1 MKVVLVY
8 RGCYNEIPDTGKLI
22 TEIYFLLALG
32 IQVLIRDCSLEMV
45 SSLCLHVWR
54 SGVDS
59 LDFHYK
65 ILIPFTKAE
74 LLWPNHALKGPP
86 VNIITLDII
95 FYHHDTFSIANH
107 PTTTQVGTNIFN
119 CLLIG

>member
-45 SSLCLHVWR
+45 SSCVEEWGR
-54 SGVDS
+54 SS
-59 LDFHYK
+59 
-65 ILIPFTKAE
+65 
-74 LLWPNHALKGPP
+74 
-86 VNIITLDII
+86 
-95 FYHHDTFSIANH
+95 
-107 PTTTQVGTNIFN
+107 
-119 CLLIG
+119 